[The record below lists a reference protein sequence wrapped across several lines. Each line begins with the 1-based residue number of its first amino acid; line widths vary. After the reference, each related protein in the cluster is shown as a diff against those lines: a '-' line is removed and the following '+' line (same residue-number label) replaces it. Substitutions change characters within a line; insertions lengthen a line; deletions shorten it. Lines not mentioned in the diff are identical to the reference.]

1 VIDDASLI
9 GVDHAAT
16 LIGFADAAVA
26 RDPEATRGARERL
39 IATLGEAAMIDA
51 AAVIGGF
58 DGITRVADA
67 IGIPIEPQKAAL
79 TADFRAELGLDGMWQ
94 HKA

>member
-1 VIDDASLI
+1 VLDDVSRI
-9 GVDHAAT
+9 GVDHAAA

-26 RDPEATRGARERL
+26 RDPEATRRARECL
-39 IATLGEAAMIDA
+39 IAGLGEAAMVDA

-67 IGIPIEPQKAAL
+67 AGIPIEPQKAEL
-79 TADFRAELGLDGMWQ
+79 TADFRAELGLDRMCEG
-94 HKA
+94 KV